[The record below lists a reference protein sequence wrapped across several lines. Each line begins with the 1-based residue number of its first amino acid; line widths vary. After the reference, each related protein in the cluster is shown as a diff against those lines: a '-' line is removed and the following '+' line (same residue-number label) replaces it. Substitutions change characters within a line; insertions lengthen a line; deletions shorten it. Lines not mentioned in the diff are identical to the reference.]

1 MPDNSDEEPSKD
13 TKEGKAHRNW
23 WHKAKNFLI
32 HDAGMYDVG
41 DNANLKLSE
50 NKIHAHTV
58 MVVDHLTICASHVD
72 REVNGLYDN
81 YRR

>member
-1 MPDNSDEEPSKD
+1 MSDNGGKKSSKD
-13 TKEGKAHRNW
+13 KAHHNW

-50 NKIHAHTV
+50 NKINARTV
-58 MVVDHLTICASHVD
+58 MVVDRLTICASHVD
-72 REVNGLYDN
+72 REANSVYDN
-81 YRR
+81 SGDAFH